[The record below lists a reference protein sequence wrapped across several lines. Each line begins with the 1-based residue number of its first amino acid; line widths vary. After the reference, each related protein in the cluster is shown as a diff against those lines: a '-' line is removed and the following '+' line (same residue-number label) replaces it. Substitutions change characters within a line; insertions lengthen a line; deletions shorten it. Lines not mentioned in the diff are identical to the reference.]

1 MAPVRAIL
9 VSRTGGPEVLET
21 LEVDPPTPGAGQIL
35 VRVAAAGVNYI
46 DTYHRT
52 GFYPQPLPFVPGLE
66 GSGHVVALGPGVSG
80 FTEGQA
86 VAWAQGPGSYAT
98 EVRINAAVAVPVPD
112 GVHLHDAAAVMLQGM
127 TAHYLLNGAA
137 NPHAGDWV
145 LIHAGA
151 GGVGLLLL
159 QMARSMGLHSIT
171 TVSTAEKAQR
181 ATDAGADVV
190 IRYDN
195 RGHDDVVDDIMSA
208 TQGRGV
214 SVAYDG
220 VGRDTFEVSLRVT
233 KPRGTVVL
241 FGAASGP
248 VPPFDLQR
256 LGGMGSLVITRPTL
270 AHFVANRDELLW
282 RAQEVLEALR
292 NGSLHVHIHQRY
304 DLADVQRAH
313 TDLEGRRTS
322 GKLLLVP

>member
-1 MAPVRAIL
+1 MGAVRAIL
-9 VSRTGGPEVLET
+9 VSRTGGPEVLEPV
-21 LEVDPPTPGAGQIL
+21 EIDMPSPGVGQIL

-52 GFYPQPLPFVPGLE
+52 GLYPQTLPFVPGLE
-66 GSGHVVALGPGVSG
+66 GAGHVTALGPGVSG

-86 VAWAQGPGSYAT
+86 VAWAQGPGSYSAF
-98 EVRINAAVAVPVPD
+98 VCLNAAAAVPVPD
-112 GVHLHDAAAVMLQGM
+112 GVQIHDAAALMLQGL
-127 TAHYLLNGAA
+127 TAHYLLQGAA
-137 NPHAGDWV
+137 HPRAGDWV

-159 QMARSMGLHSIT
+159 QMARSMGLRSIT

-181 ATDAGADVV
+181 ATAAGADVV
-190 IRYDN
+190 IRYDDRASEDLVN
-195 RGHDDVVDDIMSA
+195 DVMRA
-208 TQGRGV
+208 TDGVGV

-220 VGRDTFEVSLRVT
+220 VGRSTFEASLSATRA
-233 KPRGTVVL
+233 RGTVVL

-256 LGGMGSLVITRPTL
+256 LAGLGSLMITRPTL

-282 RAQEVLEALR
+282 RAQEVLGAAR
-292 NGSLHVHIHQRY
+292 DGSLNVHIHHRY
-304 DLADVQRAH
+304 DLGAASRAH
-313 TDLEGRRTS
+313 EDLQARRTS